1 MTQAKLELKRLVS
14 WKEKDDAKDE
24 DEENDYYDADD
35 APVSD
40 LMTYLNI
47 LYYFPQDDA
56 FKDLVK
62 KSRALNI
69 PELTLEINRLDLIN
83 KTSDQAV
90 IAQSL
95 SDPETRFMT
104 ALLLLNQDEKA
115 QLNLT
120 DDEISV
126 SALYH
131 INNLEEKDS
140 IQLLKKEVVQRN
152 QKEVTFYFYQVIRKV
167 KEDEAEE
174 KELLTMAFVS
184 QDSKINPLAY
194 VSLEDKSIL
203 DEKELPE
210 MYQEIID
217 ETLGNDS
224 NRANYSII
232 KSGGFNP
239 YGLMGY

>member
-1 MTQAKLELKRLVS
+1 VS
-14 WKEKDDAKDE
+14 
-24 DEENDYYDADD
+24 
-35 APVSD
+35 
-40 LMTYLNI
+40 
-47 LYYFPQDDA
+47 
-56 FKDLVK
+56 
-62 KSRALNI
+62 
-69 PELTLEINRLDLIN
+69 
-83 KTSDQAV
+83 
-90 IAQSL
+90 
-95 SDPETRFMT
+95 
-104 ALLLLNQDEKA
+104 
-115 QLNLT
+115 

-131 INNLEEKDS
+131 LNNLEEKDS

-174 KELLTMAFVS
+174 KELLTVAFVS
-184 QDSKINPLAY
+184 KDSKINPLAY

-217 ETLGNDS
+217 STFGSDS

-232 KSGGFNP
+232 KPGGFNP
-239 YGLMGY
+239 YGYMGF